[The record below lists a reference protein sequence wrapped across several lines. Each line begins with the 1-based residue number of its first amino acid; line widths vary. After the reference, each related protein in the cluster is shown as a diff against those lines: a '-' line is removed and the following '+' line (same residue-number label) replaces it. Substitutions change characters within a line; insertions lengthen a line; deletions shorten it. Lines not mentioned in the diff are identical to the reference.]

1 MRELRYAEIKPVD
14 VANGSGVRVSLFV
27 QGCSRHC
34 KGCFNESTW
43 DFNGGKPVT
52 REVVNELLG
61 YMEPSYIDGISI
73 LGGEPFEYVDYL
85 IFLLEEVKERFPNKD
100 VYIWTGYTW
109 EEILEDPEKSKLLE
123 YVDILVDGAFEEGKK
138 DISLQFRGSSNQR
151 CIDVKDS
158 LALDRVVIWRW
169 EKTW

>member
-1 MRELRYAEIKPVD
+1 MRALRYADIKPAD

-43 DFNGGKPVT
+43 DFNGGKPFT
-52 REVVNELLG
+52 REVANKLLE
-61 YMEPSYIDGISI
+61 YMEPSYIDGLSI

-85 IFLLEEVKERFPNKD
+85 ICLLIEVRERFPNKD
-100 VYIWTGYTW
+100 VYVWTGYTW
-109 EEILEDPEKSKLLE
+109 EEILEDPEKRRLLE
-123 YVDILVDGAFEEGKK
+123 YIDILVDGAYEEDKK

-151 CIDVKDS
+151 CIDVRDS
-158 LALDRVVIWRW
+158 LALERVVIWRW
-169 EKTW
+169 DKT